1 MRASIQQGEKIASFR
16 DTNIL
21 GKQIVLAILILL
33 TEVFCSLPFFA
44 IIGQPNYSPFINM
57 DNDLVLF
64 FVGVAVLVLYLVF
77 SAITEMGTKL
87 PWKK

>member
-1 MRASIQQGEKIASFR
+1 
-16 DTNIL
+16 
-21 GKQIVLAILILL
+21 
-33 TEVFCSLPFFA
+33 
-44 IIGQPNYSPFINM
+44 M

-77 SAITEMGTKL
+77 SALTEMGTKL